1 MLGETLNNISLL
13 LDIDPTIL
21 PNIITFL
28 VVIFLIFIGFK
39 MNFGSISAPIVL
51 IALYTVS
58 MTLLTLLG
66 IHSIFNIITLIGNL
80 L

>member
-1 MLGETLNNISLL
+1 MLGETLNNMSLL

-39 MNFGSISAPIVL
+39 MNFGSIAAPIVL
-51 IALYTVS
+51 VALYTVS